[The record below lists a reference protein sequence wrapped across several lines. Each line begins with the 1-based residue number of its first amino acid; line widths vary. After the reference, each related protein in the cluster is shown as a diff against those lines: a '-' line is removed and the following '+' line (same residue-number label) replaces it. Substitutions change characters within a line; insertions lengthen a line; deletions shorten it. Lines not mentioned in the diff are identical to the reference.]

1 MYVYSLGATLSV
13 ALESTVGSNTSHLYQ
28 LLAAMMSS
36 EPSKRPSL
44 QSVMDTSARQSA
56 QGGANEINTLVT
68 FVLDTEQHVSVTAM
82 RYNTLVQSVL
92 AGIIWW

>member
-1 MYVYSLGATLSV
+1 M
-13 ALESTVGSNTSHLYQ
+13 GSNTSHLYQ

-36 EPSKRPSL
+36 EPTKRPSL
-44 QSVMDTSARQSA
+44 QSVVDTASEQQSA
-56 QGGANEINTLVT
+56 QGGAHEINTLVT

-82 RYNTLVQSVL
+82 CYNRLVQSVL